1 MKKFKEWYKDV
12 TGIEP
17 DYETAKDK
25 LLWCKEEGVPM
36 IVSCTC
42 CESTMIV
49 FNAFVDD
56 EDHVYCPSCAEVE

>member
-1 MKKFKEWYKDV
+1 MKKFKDWYKDV

-17 DYETAKDK
+17 DYEIAQDK
-25 LLWCKEEGVPM
+25 ILWCEEERVPM

-42 CESTMIV
+42 CGSTMIV

-56 EDHVYCPSCAEVE
+56 EDHVYCPSCAGVE

>member
-1 MKKFKEWYKDV
+1 MKKFKDWYKNV
-12 TGIEP
+12 TGI
-17 DYETAKDK
+17 DK

-56 EDHVYCPSCAEVE
+56 EDHVYCPSCAGVE

>member
-1 MKKFKEWYKDV
+1 MKKFKDWYKDV

-17 DYETAKDK
+17 NYEAAKDK

-42 CESTMIV
+42 CGSTMIV

-56 EDHVYCPSCAEVE
+56 EDHVYCSSCAGVE

>member
-1 MKKFKEWYKDV
+1 MKKFKDWYKDV

-17 DYETAKDK
+17 DYEAAKDK

-42 CESTMIV
+42 CGSTMIV

-56 EDHVYCPSCAEVE
+56 EDHVYCPSCAGVE

>member
-1 MKKFKEWYKDV
+1 MKKFKDWYKVV

-17 DYETAKDK
+17 NSETSKDK

-56 EDHVYCPSCAEVE
+56 EDHVYCPSCAGVE

>member
-1 MKKFKEWYKDV
+1 MKKFKDWYKDV
-12 TGIEP
+12 AGVEP
-17 DYETAKDK
+17 DYETREDK
-25 LLWCKEEGVPM
+25 LVWCSERGLPM

>member
-1 MKKFKEWYKDV
+1 MKTFKEWYKDV
-12 TGIEP
+12 SGVEF
-17 DYETAKDK
+17 KRDK
-25 LLWCKEEGVPM
+25 SEDLLKWCDERGLPA

-56 EDHVYCPSCAEVE
+56 EDHVYCPSCAGVE

>member
-1 MKKFKEWYKDV
+1 MKKFKDWYKDV
-12 TGIEP
+12 TGIESN
-17 DYETAKDK
+17 YETAKDK

-49 FNAFVDD
+49 FNAFVDE
-56 EDHVYCPSCAEVE
+56 EDHVYCPSCAGVE